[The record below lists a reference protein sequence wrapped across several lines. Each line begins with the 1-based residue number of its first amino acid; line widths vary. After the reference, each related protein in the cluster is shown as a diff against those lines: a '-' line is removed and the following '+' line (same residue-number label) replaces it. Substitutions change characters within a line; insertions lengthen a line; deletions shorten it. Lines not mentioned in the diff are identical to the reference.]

1 MCLSVLIG
9 RLWYLQ
15 IVRGSFFRDRS
26 ENNRLR
32 TIFIPSP
39 RGVIAD
45 RHGEALVRN
54 RPSFNIELVIEDA
67 PNVSQVLDDLAL
79 LVGEDPQELRERLG
93 NQTNE
98 GALSR
103 KFYCAMFLAIS

>member
-1 MCLSVLIG
+1 MPKADRTSINLTPRILGASILCAVCLSVLLG

-67 PNVSQVLDDLAL
+67 PNVNLDWWI
-79 LVGEDPQELRERLG
+79 
-93 NQTNE
+93 
-98 GALSR
+98 
-103 KFYCAMFLAIS
+103 KFGKMIDSGFCIYE